1 MRTRTLNTLFITF
14 KLVRKRMDRE
24 QIKRN
29 AGIIYK
35 ALKDGKAVNY
45 GQLKEITGLRDRE
58 LNAAIGWLSQEDK
71 IQFDNSA
78 EKIELSIVKLLNTTY
93 YS

>member
-1 MRTRTLNTLFITF
+1 
-14 KLVRKRMDRE
+14 MDRE
-24 QIKRN
+24 QIKKN
-29 AGIIYK
+29 ADIIYK
-35 ALKDGKAVNY
+35 ALKDGKAINY
-45 GQLKEITGLRDRE
+45 GQLKECTGLRDRE

-78 EKIELSIVKLLNTTY
+78 DKIELSTVKLLNSTY